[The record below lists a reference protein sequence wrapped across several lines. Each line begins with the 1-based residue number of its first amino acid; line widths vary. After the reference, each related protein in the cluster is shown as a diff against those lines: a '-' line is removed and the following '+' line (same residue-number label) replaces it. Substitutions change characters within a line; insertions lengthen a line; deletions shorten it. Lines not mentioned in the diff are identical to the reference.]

1 MTTAHNHRFSRG
13 NFLLSIVL
21 GALVC
26 GTAHAAIERMLVY
39 DIDKVPAWKNSTS
52 SATYAKRLAQLQ
64 DGVVNSGVDGGTP
77 VIDFGATYHITK
89 IVYAGRPETGSSVNL
104 RLRNGKFYSSLDGVT
119 YTVFHTV
126 PADFVQDESTLTT
139 NDLSSAN
146 VVGRY
151 FKWSN
156 MGYGSITESEFW
168 TDTDVVRISAAEI
181 CGETASGATASVNV
195 VLDGDFASGAT
206 ASLKAYVAA
215 SDLGDDVAAWR
226 AGATEVDCGTV
237 ASGGNWTGTIPAVV
251 SGGDNFVR
259 FHATAQNTDGDT
271 ITLLSDM
278 ETFAA
283 VSFVENRPL
292 DDSSESMLM
301 YYPTSNANS
310 YKAFDND
317 ETTVASGIQCA
328 IDYGRDVR
336 IDRVRIVTSGDNS
349 VTVPIQFSRDGVTW
363 YTVAKR
369 GRLDFPS
376 ANIDLATP
384 IVARYV
390 RYGGDG
396 TTEKNP
402 QINEVRTYA
411 LAGEAFV
418 AVTNE
423 SARHTKAGL
432 VISGTIAATGLA
444 GGAQVDLYGYAG
456 PQDYGLNKAGWDAA
470 GIVPTYIGQYS
481 AGASFTSPALR
492 GTANATS
499 GIRYGV
505 VVAVA
510 SGAASSIGT
519 VFPFTLND
527 ETIIDITQEMVVTN
541 YVANLSYSAA
551 LTQLWKQGF
560 WGARNF
566 INQSDNRSN
575 GAATLGKKLYRI
587 TMIEWHD
594 RPDWGCYGRARSAK
608 FRIYA
613 DPDVISSAN
622 YHDMAAASS
631 SWGGTSVSIHAN
643 RWNAVAPAA
652 KEEGHGVGIYG
663 ANAGNGFFRFWGFE
677 VPRGLSIHVY

>member
-13 NFLLSIVL
+13 NFLLSIAL

-26 GTAHAAIERMLVY
+26 GTAHAATERMFVY
-39 DIDKVPAWKNSTS
+39 NIDMVPSWKSQGG
-52 SATYAKRLAQLQ
+52 TYATNLAKLQ
-64 DGVVNSGVDGGTP
+64 DGIVNTGFDGGQP

-89 IVYAGRPETGSSVNL
+89 IVYAGRPETGVVTT
-104 RLRNGKFYSSLDGVT
+104 RMRNAKFYSSMDGVT

-126 PADFVQDESTLTT
+126 ASDFDQDTSSLTT

-151 FKWSN
+151 FKW
-156 MGYGSITESEFW
+156 GGIPYGSITESEFW
-168 TDTDVVRISAAEI
+168 TDSDVVRISAAEI
-181 CGETASGATASVNV
+181 YGETASGATASVNV

-206 ASLKAYVAA
+206 AALKVYVAA
-215 SDLGDDVAAWR
+215 SDLGGDVADWR

-237 ASGGNWTGTIPAVV
+237 ASGGEWTGTLPAAV
-251 SGGDNFVR
+251 SGGVNYVR
-259 FHATAQNTDGDT
+259 FHGTAQNTNGDT
-271 ITLLSDM
+271 ITFFSDM
-278 ETFAA
+278 ATFTAIP
-283 VSFVENRPL
+283 FVENRPL
-292 DDSSESMLM
+292 DDSSAAMLV
-301 YYPTSNANS
+301 YYPTSGANS

-336 IDRVRIVTSGDNS
+336 IDRVRIVTSGDKS
-349 VTVPIQFSRDGVTW
+349 VTVPIQFSRDGFTW

-369 GRLDFPS
+369 GRLDFPA

-402 QINEVRTYA
+402 EINEVRTYA

-456 PQDYGLNKAGWDAA
+456 SQDYGLNKADWDAA
-470 GIVPTYIGQYS
+470 GIEPTYIGQYS
-481 AGASFTSPALR
+481 VGASFTSPALK

-499 GIRYGV
+499 GVRFGA

-510 SGAASSIGT
+510 SGAASSMGT

-527 ETIIDITQEMVVTN
+527 ETLIDITQEMVVTN
-541 YVANLSYSAA
+541 YAANSSYSSA

-566 INQSDNRSN
+566 INQNDNRSN
-575 GAATLGKKLYRI
+575 GAATLGKKPYRI

-594 RPDWGCYGRARSAK
+594 RPEWGCYGRARSAK

-613 DPDVISSAN
+613 DPDVISSVN

-631 SWGGTSVSIHAN
+631 NWGGNSASIYAN
-643 RWNAVAPAA
+643 RWNSVAPAN
-652 KEEGHGVGIYG
+652 EEVGCGVGIYG

>member
-1 MTTAHNHRFSRG
+1 MATAHNHRFSRG
-13 NFLLSIVL
+13 NFLLSIAL

-26 GTAHAAIERMLVY
+26 GTAHAAIERMFVY
-39 DIDKVPAWKNSTS
+39 NIDMVPAYKDSTS
-52 SATYAKRLAQLQ
+52 SGTYATRLAQLQ
-64 DGVVNSGVDGGTP
+64 DGVVNSGIDGGTP

-89 IVYAGRPETGSSVNL
+89 IVYAGRPETGQSVNL

-151 FKWSN
+151 FKWSS
-156 MGYGSITESEFW
+156 MGYGSITEGEFW
-168 TDTDVVRISAAEI
+168 TDTDAIRISAAEI
-181 CGETASGATASVNV
+181 YGETPSGATASVTV
-195 VLDGDFASGAT
+195 LLDGDFASGAT

-226 AGATEVDCGTV
+226 AGATEVDCGVV
-237 ASGGNWTGTIPAVV
+237 ASGGKWTGTIPAVV
-251 SGGDNFVR
+251 SGGGNFVR
-259 FHATAQNTDGDT
+259 FHATAQNTDGDM
-271 ITLLSDM
+271 IAAFSDM
-278 ETFAA
+278 ESFVA

-336 IDRVRIVTSGDNS
+336 IDRVRIVTSGDKS
-349 VTVPIQFSRDGVTW
+349 VTVPIQFSRDGFTW

-369 GRLDFPS
+369 SRLDFPA
-376 ANIDLATP
+376 ANIDLAQP

-396 TTEKNP
+396 TMEKNP
-402 QINEVRTYA
+402 EINEVRTYA
-411 LAGEAFV
+411 LDGEAFV

-432 VISGTIAATGLA
+432 VISGAIAATGLA
-444 GGAQVDLYGYAG
+444 GGAQVDLYGYVG
-456 PQDYGLNKAGWDAA
+456 PQDYGLNKADWDAA

-492 GTANATS
+492 GQANATS
-499 GIRYGV
+499 GVRYGA

-510 SGAASSIGT
+510 SGAASSMGA

-527 ETIIDITQEMVVTN
+527 ATIIDITQEMVVTN
-541 YVANLSYSAA
+541 YVANLSYSSA
-551 LTQLWKQGF
+551 LAQLWKQGF

-566 INQSDNRSN
+566 INQNDNRSN
-575 GAATLGKKLYRI
+575 GAATLGKKPYRI

-594 RPDWGCYGRARSAK
+594 RPEWGCYGRARSAK

-613 DPDVISSAN
+613 EPDVISSTN
-622 YHDMAAASS
+622 YHDMAAATSA
-631 SWGGTSVSIHAN
+631 WGGSSMTIYAN
-643 RWNAVAPAA
+643 RWTAVAPAN
-652 KEEGHGVGIYG
+652 EEVGCGVGIYG

>member
-1 MTTAHNHRFSRG
+1 
-13 NFLLSIVL
+13 
-21 GALVC
+21 
-26 GTAHAAIERMLVY
+26 
-39 DIDKVPAWKNSTS
+39 
-52 SATYAKRLAQLQ
+52 
-64 DGVVNSGVDGGTP
+64 
-77 VIDFGATYHITK
+77 
-89 IVYAGRPETGSSVNL
+89 
-104 RLRNGKFYSSLDGVT
+104 
-119 YTVFHTV
+119 
-126 PADFVQDESTLTT
+126 VQDASTLTT

-151 FKWSN
+151 FKW
-156 MGYGSITESEFW
+156 GGIIYGSITECEFW
-168 TDTDVVRISAAEI
+168 TDSDVVRISAAEI
-181 CGETASGATASVNV
+181 YGETASGATASVNV
-195 VLDGDFASGAT
+195 VLDGDFASSAT
-206 ASLKAYVAA
+206 ATLKAYVAA
-215 SDLGDDVAAWR
+215 SDLGDDVAAWQSR
-226 AGATEVDCGTV
+226 ATEVDCGTV

-251 SGGDNFVR
+251 SGGKNYVR
-259 FHATAQNTDGDT
+259 FYATAQNTGGDT
-271 ITLLSDM
+271 ITLFSDM
-278 ETFAA
+278 ATFTA
-283 VSFVENRPL
+283 VPFVENRPL

-336 IDRVRIVTSGDNS
+336 IDRVRIVTSGDIS
-349 VTVPIQFSRDGVTW
+349 VTVPIQFSRDGFTW

-369 GRLDFPS
+369 GRLDFPA
-376 ANIDLATP
+376 ANIDLAQP

-418 AVTNE
+418 AVTGE
-423 SARHTKAGL
+423 SARHTRSGV
-432 VISGTIAATGLA
+432 VISGTVAATGLA
-444 GGAQVDLYGYAG
+444 EGAQVDLYGYVG
-456 PQDYGLNKAGWDAA
+456 PQDYGLDKSAWDAA
-470 GIVPTYIGQYS
+470 GITPTYIGQYF
-481 AGASFTSPALR
+481 AGASFTSPALK

-499 GIRYGV
+499 GVRYGV

-541 YVANLSYSAA
+541 YAANFNYSSA

-566 INQSDNRSN
+566 INQYDNRSN
-575 GAATLGKKLYRI
+575 GAATFGKKLYRI
-587 TMIEWHD
+587 TMIEWHN
-594 RPDWGCYGRARSAK
+594 RPEWGCFDRARTAK

-631 SWGGTSVSIHAN
+631 SWGGTSASIHAN

-652 KEEGHGVGIYG
+652 KEEGHGVGIHG
-663 ANAGNGFFRFWGFE
+663 ANSGNGFFRFWGYE
-677 VPRGLSIHVY
+677 VPRGLFIYVY

>member
-13 NFLLSIVL
+13 NFLLSIAL

-26 GTAHAAIERMLVY
+26 GTAHAATERMLVY
-39 DIDKVPAWKNSTS
+39 DIDMVPAYKDSTS
-52 SATYAKRLAQLQ
+52 SGTYATRLAQLQ
-64 DGVVNSGVDGGTP
+64 DGVVNSGIDGGTP

-89 IVYAGRPETGSSVNL
+89 IVYAGRPETGQSVNL

-126 PADFVQDESTLTT
+126 PADFVQDASTLTT

-151 FKWSN
+151 FKWSS
-156 MGYGSITESEFW
+156 MGYGSITEGEFW
-168 TDTDVVRISAAEI
+168 TDTDAIRISAAEI
-181 CGETASGATASVNV
+181 YGETPSGATASVTV
-195 VLDGDFASGAT
+195 LLDGDFASGAT

-226 AGATEVDCGTV
+226 AGATEVDCGAV
-237 ASGGNWTGTIPAVV
+237 ASGGKWTGTIPAVI

-271 ITLLSDM
+271 IAAFSDM

-283 VSFVENRPL
+283 VPFVENRPL

-336 IDRVRIVTSGDNS
+336 IDRVRIVTSGDKS
-349 VTVPIQFSRDGVTW
+349 VTVPIQFSRDGLTW

-369 GRLDFPS
+369 GRLDFPA

-402 QINEVRTYA
+402 EINEVRTYA

-423 SARHTKAGL
+423 SATHTRSGV
-432 VISGTIAATGLA
+432 VISGTVSATGLA
-444 GGAQVDLYGYAG
+444 EGAQVDLYGYAG
-456 PQDYGLNKAGWDAA
+456 PQDYGLNKADWDAA

-499 GIRYGV
+499 GVRYGA

-510 SGAASSIGT
+510 SGAASSMGA

-541 YVANLSYSAA
+541 YTANLSYSSA

-566 INQSDNRSN
+566 INQNDNRSN
-575 GAATLGKKLYRI
+575 GAATLGKKPYRI

-594 RPDWGCYGRARSAK
+594 RPEWGCYGRARSAK

-613 DPDVISSAN
+613 DPDVISSTN
-622 YHDMAAASS
+622 YHDMAAATSA
-631 SWGGTSVSIHAN
+631 WGGSSMTIYAN
-643 RWNAVAPAA
+643 RWNAVAPAN
-652 KEEGHGVGIYG
+652 EEVGCGVGIYG
-663 ANAGNGFFRFWGFE
+663 ANAGNGFFRFWGFR
-677 VPRGLSIHVY
+677 PQRGMVLVLR

>member
-1 MTTAHNHRFSRG
+1 MLIDDNSRKLASG
-13 NFLLSIVL
+13 FAFVFAVFAAAS
-21 GALVC
+21 AL
-26 GTAHAAIERMLVY
+26 AATERMLVY
-39 DIDKVPAWKNSTS
+39 DIDMVPAYKDSTS
-52 SATYAKRLAQLQ
+52 SGTYATRLAQLQ
-64 DGVVNSGVDGGTP
+64 DGVVNSGIDGGTP

-119 YTVFHTV
+119 YMVFHTV

-151 FKWSN
+151 FKWSS
-156 MGYGSITESEFW
+156 MGYGSITESELW
-168 TDTDVVRISAAEI
+168 TDTDAIRISAAEI
-181 CGETASGATASVNV
+181 YGETPSGATASVTV
-195 VLDGDFASGAT
+195 LLDGDFASGAM

-226 AGATEVDCGTV
+226 AGATEVDCGAV
-237 ASGGNWTGTIPAVV
+237 ASGGKWTGTIPAVV
-251 SGGDNFVR
+251 SGGGNFVR

-271 ITLLSDM
+271 IAAFSDM
-278 ETFAA
+278 ESFVA

-292 DDSSESMLM
+292 DDSSASMLM
-301 YYPTSNANS
+301 YYPTSNASS

-336 IDRVRIVTSGDNS
+336 IDRVRIVTSGDKS
-349 VTVPIQFSRDGVTW
+349 VMVPVQFSRDGLTW

-369 GRLDFPS
+369 GRLDFPA

-396 TTEKNP
+396 TTEKDP
-402 QINEVRTYA
+402 EINEVRTYA

-423 SARHTKAGL
+423 SATHTRSGV
-432 VISGTIAATGLA
+432 VISGTVSTTGLVE
-444 GGAQVDLYGYAG
+444 GAQVDLYGYVG
-456 PQDYGLNKAGWDAA
+456 PQDYGLNKADWDAA
-470 GIVPTYIGQYS
+470 GIEPTYIGQYS

-499 GIRYGV
+499 GVRYGA

-510 SGAASSIGT
+510 SGAASSMGT

-527 ETIIDITQEMVVTN
+527 EKLIDITQEMVVTN
-541 YVANLSYSAA
+541 YAANLSYSSA
-551 LTQLWKQGF
+551 LAQLWKQGF

-566 INQSDNRSN
+566 INQNDNRSN
-575 GAATLGKKLYRI
+575 GAATLGKKPYRI

-594 RPDWGCYGRARSAK
+594 RPEWGCYGRARSAK

-613 DPDVISSAN
+613 DPDVISSTN
-622 YHDMAAASS
+622 YHDMAAATSA
-631 SWGGTSVSIHAN
+631 WGGSSMTIYAN
-643 RWNAVAPAA
+643 RWNAVAPAE
-652 KEEGHGVGIYG
+652 KEVGCGVGIYN
-663 ANAGNGFFRFWGFE
+663 ANAGNGFFRFWGFLA
-677 VPRGLSIHVY
+677 PDRGLSIYIR